1 MQCAAMAN
9 AARSAAHC
17 SALRYPPHSD
27 RRTRARQHVTSLSP
41 LKTKELRDEIH
52 RAALFMFDENL
63 IIYIA

>member
-1 MQCAAMAN
+1 MT
-9 AARSAAHC
+9 
-17 SALRYPPHSD
+17 PH
-27 RRTRARQHVTSLSP
+27 LSP